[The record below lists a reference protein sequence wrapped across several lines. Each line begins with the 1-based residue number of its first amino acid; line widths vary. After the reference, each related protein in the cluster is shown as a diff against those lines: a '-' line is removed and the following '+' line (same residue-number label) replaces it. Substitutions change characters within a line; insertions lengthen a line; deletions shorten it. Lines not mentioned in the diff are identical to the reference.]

1 MKTRSATIIFAIAL
15 SLMISSFSNAS
26 TNDADNSGN
35 NVVDRRSDAKT
46 PEVQSNAGKDVEV
59 TRAIRRAI
67 VKDDSLSVYAHNI
80 KIITTADHAVF
91 LRGAVSSSDDVD
103 KIVALAKTNAHGY
116 PVTNQ
121 LSVSA
126 K

>member
-1 MKTRSATIIFAIAL
+1 MKSFPKKLLLASVLTFTPLAV
-15 SLMISSFSNAS
+15 SLAG

-35 NVVDRRSDAKT
+35 NVVDRSPDAKT
-46 PEVQSNAGKDVEV
+46 PELQSNAQKDVEV
-59 TRAIRRAI
+59 TRAIRRAL
-67 VKDDSLSVYAHNI
+67 VKDHSLSVYAHNI
-80 KIITTADHAVF
+80 KIITTKDHAVF
-91 LRGAVSSSDDVD
+91 LRGAVSSSDDVG
-103 KIVALAKTNAHGY
+103 KIEAIAKSNSHGF